1 MFTFILFQKCSIYK
15 TDIFFKEILVYL
27 YFLQNSMLLFKKFQ
41 IQKNMNVHFL

>member
-27 YFLQNSMLLFKKFQ
+27 YFLQNSMLFFKKFQ